1 MFSLISLSQIGYIYI
16 DKKFPSKQIL
26 YIDCIYDSFLLIL
39 NTTTTTI
46 IRKKE
51 RRKGS
56 ISITRSTK
64 GKTFVKRRKER
75 KVRDDEQNTA
85 RDFNYAFE
93 SRTRLRSHLIRNSS
107 AISCRRRE
115 GKRHRKPDGSAAI
128 AGVLASAIYT
138 R

>member
-16 DKKFPSKQIL
+16 DKKFPSEQIL

-39 NTTTTTI
+39 NATTTI
-46 IRKKE
+46 ARKKE

-75 KVRDDEQNTA
+75 KVR
-85 RDFNYAFE
+85 
-93 SRTRLRSHLIRNSS
+93 
-107 AISCRRRE
+107 
-115 GKRHRKPDGSAAI
+115 
-128 AGVLASAIYT
+128 
-138 R
+138 

>member
-39 NTTTTTI
+39 NNYHSEKGEKEGI
-46 IRKKE
+46 NLDHQKHERENFREEEERKK
-51 RRKGS
+51 
-56 ISITRSTK
+56 
-64 GKTFVKRRKER
+64 GKVN
-75 KVRDDEQNTA
+75 DEQNTA